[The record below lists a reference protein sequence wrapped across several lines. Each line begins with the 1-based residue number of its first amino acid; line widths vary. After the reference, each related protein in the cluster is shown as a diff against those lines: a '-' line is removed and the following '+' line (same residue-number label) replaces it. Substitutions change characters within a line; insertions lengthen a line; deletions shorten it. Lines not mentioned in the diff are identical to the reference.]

1 MPYGAPAPGMMSPEQ
16 ELSML
21 RNQAEALRGQLDQI
35 ANRIEE
41 LEKK

>member
-1 MPYGAPAPGMMSPEQ
+1 MMSPEQ

-21 RNQAEALRGQLDQI
+21 RDQAEALRGQLEQI